1 MRSPAKKALSYFEQ
15 NRPTFLD
22 QLKALIKIPSVSF
35 PGFDKAQVRAAAD
48 LVAAQCRNAGLS
60 NVRKLET
67 GEGNPAIYGEWTG
80 AVGRPTILLYA
91 HYDVQPPG
99 REDLWK
105 SPPFEPN
112 VRDGRLYGRG
122 SADDKAGI
130 VAHLAAIASHLHA
143 DGSLPLNVKVLF
155 EGEEEIGSE
164 SLPKL
169 IAMHRDLLSADVIVI
184 ADTTNL
190 DTGLPALTVA
200 LRGLVTVKVKVRA
213 LSHSV
218 HSGSWGGPLPDP
230 ALALS
235 KMLAGLVDRQGR
247 PAVKGLMK
255 RVRRPSPKEL
265 RAIRELPFDE
275 TRFRQQSGLIDQ
287 AEIVGGD
294 APVYAKM
301 WYIPSIAV
309 NAIEVSSRKQAANII
324 SDVAWARLG
333 IRTVADMD
341 PDETLELLTRHLRD
355 NAPWGV
361 EVSIEP
367 ESSAGWW
374 RADVNFRPYESAMR
388 ALQRGYGCTPAMI
401 GTGGSIPLV
410 ARLTEALGGVPALLI
425 GVEDPFSNPHSE
437 NESLHVEDWEK
448 ACHSLIHLFD
458 ELASGI

>member
-1 MRSPAKKALSYFEQ
+1 MENSVSQALAYF
-15 NRPTFLD
+15 NRNRNEFLD
-22 QLKALIKIPSVSF
+22 ELKALIRIPSVSF
-35 PGFDKAQVRAAAD
+35 PGFDKAQVRTAAN
-48 LVAAQCRNAGLS
+48 LVSQQCRNAGLC
-60 NVRKLET
+60 NVRILET
-67 GEGNPAIYGEWTG
+67 GEGNPTIYGEWTG
-80 AVGRPTILLYA
+80 VTGKPTVLLYA

-105 SPPFEPN
+105 SPPFEPD

-130 VAHLAAIASHLHA
+130 VAHLAALASYLQSN
-143 DGSLPLNVKVLF
+143 GSLPLNVKVLF
-155 EGEEEIGSE
+155 EGEEEIGSA
-164 SLPKL
+164 SLPQL
-169 IAMHRDLLSADVIVI
+169 ISNHRDLLSADVIVI

-200 LRGLVTVKVKVRA
+200 LRGLVTVKVEVRA

-235 KMLAGLVDRQGR
+235 KMLAGLVDRHGR

-265 RAIRELPFDE
+265 RAIQALPFDE
-275 TRFRQQSGLIDQ
+275 SRFRQQSGLIDQ
-287 AEIVGGD
+287 AEIVGGN

-301 WYIPSIAV
+301 WYLPSLAV

-333 IRTVADMD
+333 IRIVADMD
-341 PDETLELLTRHLRD
+341 PDETLALLTKHLRE

-367 ESSAGWW
+367 ESSATWW
-374 RADVNFRPYESAMR
+374 RADTDSPAYGAAMKALEKGYAR
-388 ALQRGYGCTPAMI
+388 APAMI

-410 ARLTEALGGVPALLI
+410 AQLTEALGGVPALLV

-437 NESLHVEDWEK
+437 NESLHVGDWEK
-448 ACHSLIHLFD
+448 ACRSLIHLFD
-458 ELASGI
+458 ELAWL